1 MDVLSL
7 GMGCVIGASAA
18 GVAWLLSSRRQT
30 PRIAVEPAPEEVAL
44 EEPAA
49 VPEAVFHLD
58 RHGRVDWA
66 SAVARGLF
74 GRGIV
79 GAPFTEVL
87 PDWDGLAG
95 FRTEKRISSSG
106 QEIGVSWT
114 LEARTPGGDPMPVRV
129 HRAPTSG
136 GFWVVLH
143 DLTTQAR
150 GLERI
155 TKANARLQASRDDA
169 RRESQG
175 KTAYLARVAQALRTP
190 LNTIKGYGELL
201 DEELTERELTA
212 LVGDIR
218 RLNAASDTLRIIL
231 ENVLDWT
238 ELEAGRMSVENI
250 VFDLGDAVRRG
261 LADGRP
267 GIEQRGNT
275 LEIDLPEGLRV
286 RGDADRTTQILCH
299 LLRNAGIHTRDGTVT
314 VHARRWDDRVAVSV
328 RDTGVGM
335 EAGELEELFV
345 DFTRRSSRADHAGAG
360 ISLLLAHTFAKMMGG
375 ELTVNSAPGKGS
387 TFTLVLPG
395 IDETEYAPPMMLD

>member
-18 GVAWLLSSRRQT
+18 GVAWLVSSRRQAPQIPT
-30 PRIAVEPAPEEVAL
+30 QPAPTEAVL
-44 EEPAA
+44 EEPAE
-49 VPEAVFHLD
+49 VPEAIFHLD
-58 RHGRVDWA
+58 RQGKVDWA

-74 GRGIV
+74 GRGVV
-79 GAPFTEVL
+79 GAPFAQVL
-87 PDWDGLAG
+87 PDWGGLAAL
-95 FRTEKRISSSG
+95 RSDKRLSASG
-106 QEIGVSWT
+106 QEIGISWT
-114 LEARTPGGDPMPVRV
+114 LEARTPKGDPIPVRV
-129 HRAPTSG
+129 HRAPTSA

-201 DEELTERELTA
+201 DEELSEMELTG
-212 LVGDIR
+212 LVGDVR
-218 RLNAASDTLRIIL
+218 RLNAASETLRIIL

-238 ELEAGRMSVENI
+238 ELEAGRMSVETI
-250 VFDLGDAVRRG
+250 VFDLGDAVVRG
-261 LADGRP
+261 VEDGRA

-275 LEIDLPEGLRV
+275 LEVEVPEGLRV
-286 RGDADRTTQILCH
+286 RGDAERTTQILCH

-328 RDTGVGM
+328 RDTGAGM

-345 DFTRRSSRADHAGAG
+345 DFTRRSSRADNAGAG

-375 ELTVNSAPGKGS
+375 ELTVNSSPGKGS

-395 IDETEYAPPMMLD
+395 VDETEYAPPMMLD